1 MDTLKGIL
9 LAALAGCCW
18 STLSIVGKVLNDH
31 SANIVSVA
39 IVRLFILVLGWG
51 IGIAIKDRRL
61 LYFPGNKTLYIWLS
75 GTVTVFCIY
84 LGYLYSLKYISIPTA
99 VILLYTYPLW
109 TTLASGVFL
118 GEKPSWVQMVSSAL
132 IVFGAAVAVGI
143 SAITSGPVSP
153 LGVCL
158 VLSCA
163 FGMALF
169 SLFGRL
175 SSRGGEMAQETFFL
189 YFHLMALL
197 SMAVLGALT
206 GAFSD
211 ILRFS
216 SAQWWGTLVI
226 GFVGSLMGYGV
237 FFLALRKVSAS
248 LGSGVATTE
257 LVVTLALSA
266 VILGQS
272 PSTWEILGSLVIVI
286 GIGLGV
292 VGEKL
297 KGTSRDSH

>member
-1 MDTLKGIL
+1 MSTFKGVC

-18 STLSIVGKVLNDH
+18 STLSLVGKVLNDH
-31 SANIVSVA
+31 SANVISVA
-39 IVRLFILVLGWG
+39 VVRLLVLVLGWG
-51 IGIAIKDRRL
+51 VGVTIKDRRL
-61 LYFPGNKTLYIWLS
+61 LYFPGNKILFLWLS

-84 LGYLYSLKYISIPTA
+84 LGYIYSLRYISVPTA

-118 GEKPSWVQMVSSAL
+118 GERPSWVQMASSAL
-132 IVFGAAVAVGI
+132 IVSGAAIAVGV
-143 SAITSGPVSP
+143 SAITSGPVSL

-175 SSRGGEMAQETFFL
+175 SSRGGGMAQETFFL

-197 SMAVLGALT
+197 SMSVLGALT
-206 GAFSD
+206 GALGD
-211 ILRFS
+211 ILRFTPT
-216 SAQWWGTLVI
+216 QWWGTLVI
-226 GFVGSLMGYGV
+226 GFIGSLGGYGV
-237 FFLALRKVSAS
+237 FFLALRDISAS

-257 LVVTLALSA
+257 LVVTLVLSA
-266 VILGQS
+266 ILLGQS
-272 PSTWEILGSLVIVI
+272 PTLWEILGSLVIVI

-292 VGEKL
+292 FGEKL
-297 KGTSRDSH
+297 KGTS